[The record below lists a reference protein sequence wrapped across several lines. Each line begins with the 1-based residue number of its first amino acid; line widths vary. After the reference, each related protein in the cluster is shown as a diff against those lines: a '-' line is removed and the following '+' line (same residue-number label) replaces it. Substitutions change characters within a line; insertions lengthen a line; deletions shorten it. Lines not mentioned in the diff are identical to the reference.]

1 MMSATTLEEFL
12 ATVRDGLLG
21 ASVRFT
27 TLSKYFT
34 KSVVY
39 ASLLEQLV

>member
-1 MMSATTLEEFL
+1 MTSRHLAGYQAT
-12 ATVRDGLLG
+12 GLLG
-21 ASVRFT
+21 ASVRCT